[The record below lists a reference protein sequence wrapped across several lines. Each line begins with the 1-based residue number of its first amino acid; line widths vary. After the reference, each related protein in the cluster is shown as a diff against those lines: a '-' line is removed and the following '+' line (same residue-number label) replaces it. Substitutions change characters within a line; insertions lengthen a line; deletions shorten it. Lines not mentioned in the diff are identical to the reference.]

1 MTDVTIV
8 GMLMGNLPSIIGII
22 IGGLCIAVGVHFV
35 PVGGAPAAMAQAT
48 GIGTGTVQLA
58 AGSGLTGL
66 LAAGYMYMT
75 LSAAGTPGITEIVL
89 ICATG
94 AVGAMIMITVTML
107 VGNWCATGAVGAMIM
122 ITVTMLVGNWV
133 YIYGVGVPPASA
145 KRDYDPITGDPQ
157 APYVAAGTVGQG
169 IPTVCFVSGAIGG
182 LLGGLGGSLVYC
194 MLMWVNG
201 DPAISSIFA
210 IAVFLVNAVLPSYN
224 IQGTIEGFHDPK
236 FKRLPKAILACFIA
250 SLLCGIIAVT
260 IPGAAMLGGA

>member
-1 MTDVTIV
+1 
-8 GMLMGNLPSIIGII
+8 LL
-22 IGGLCIAVGVHFV
+22 L
-35 PVGGAPAAMAQAT
+35 
-48 GIGTGTVQLA
+48 VQDLQDC
-58 AGSGLTGL
+58 L
-66 LAAGYMYMT
+66 LQV
-75 LSAAGTPGITEIVL
+75 ITEIVL
-89 ICATG
+89 I
-94 AVGAMIMITVTML
+94 
-107 VGNWCATGAVGAMIM
+107 CATGAVGAMIM

-145 KRDYDPITGDPQ
+145 KKDYDPITGDPQ

-182 LLGGLGGSLVYC
+182 LLGGLGGSLIYC

-210 IAVFLVNAVLPSYN
+210 IGVFLVNAVLPSYN

-250 SLLCGIIAVT
+250 SLLCGIIAVI
-260 IPGAAMLGGA
+260 IPSATMLTGGA

>member
-1 MTDVTIV
+1 MTDIVT
-8 GMLMGNLPSIIGII
+8 MLTMNWASIIGII
-22 IGGLCIAVGVHFV
+22 IGGICIAVGVHFV

-75 LSAAGTPGITEIVL
+75 LSTLPSGVIVEPGISQIIL

-94 AVGAMIMITVTML
+94 AVGAMIMIS
-107 VGNWCATGAVGAMIM
+107 
-122 ITVTMLVGNWV
+122 VTMLVGNWV

-145 KRDYDPITGDPQ
+145 KTDYDPITGDSQ

-169 IPTVCFVSGAIGG
+169 MPTVCFVSGAMGG

-201 DPAISSIFA
+201 DAAISSIFA
-210 IAVFLVNAVLPSYN
+210 IGVFFVNAVLPSYN

-236 FKRLPKAILACFIA
+236 FKRVPKAILACFIA

-260 IPGAAMLGGA
+260 IPGAAMMGGA

>member
-1 MTDVTIV
+1 MTDITII
-8 GMLMGNLPSIIGII
+8 GMLMEHWVSIIGII
-22 IGGLCIAVGVHFV
+22 IGGICIAVGVHFV

-75 LSAAGTPGITEIVL
+75 LSAAGPPGISEVIL
-89 ICATG
+89 I
-94 AVGAMIMITVTML
+94 
-107 VGNWCATGAVGAMIM
+107 CATGAVGAMIM

-145 KRDYDPITGDPQ
+145 KVDHDPITGDSQ
-157 APYVAAGTVGQG
+157 APYVAPGTVGQG
-169 IPTVCFVSGAIGG
+169 MPTVCFVSGAIGG

-201 DPAISSIFA
+201 DAAISSIFA
-210 IAVFLVNAVLPSYN
+210 IGVFLVNAVLPSYN

-236 FKRLPKAILACFIA
+236 FKRVPKAILACFIA
-250 SLLCGIIAVT
+250 SLLCGIIAVM
-260 IPGAAMLGGA
+260 IPGMSAFGGA

>member
-1 MTDVTIV
+1 MIDIIT
-8 GMLMGNLPSIIGII
+8 MLATHWISIIGIV
-22 IGGLCIAVGVHFV
+22 IGGICIAVGVHFV

-66 LAAGYMYMT
+66 LAAGYMYKT
-75 LSAAGTPGITEIVL
+75 LSAAGAVGISEVIL

-94 AVGAMIMITVTML
+94 AVGAMIMMTTTM
-107 VGNWCATGAVGAMIM
+107 I
-122 ITVTMLVGNWV
+122 VGNWV

-145 KRDYDPITGDPQ
+145 KVEYDPITKNSQ
-157 APYVAAGTVGQG
+157 APYVAPGTVGQG
-169 IPTVCFVSGAIGG
+169 MPTVCFVSGTIGG

-210 IAVFLVNAVLPSYN
+210 IGVFLVNAVLPSYN

-236 FKRLPKAILACFIA
+236 FKRVPKAIVACFIA
-250 SLLCGIIAVT
+250 SLLCGIIAVM
-260 IPGAAMLGGA
+260 IPGTAMFGGI

>member
-1 MTDVTIV
+1 MTDITV
-8 GMLMGNLPSIIGII
+8 GLMLTDNLPSIIGII
-22 IGGLCIAVGVHFV
+22 LGGICIAVGVHFV

-75 LSAAGTPGITEIVL
+75 LSTLPSGVIVEPGISQIIL

-94 AVGAMIMITVTML
+94 AVGAMIMIS
-107 VGNWCATGAVGAMIM
+107 
-122 ITVTMLVGNWV
+122 VTMLVGNWV

-145 KRDYDPITGDPQ
+145 KKDYDPITGDSQ

-169 IPTVCFVSGAIGG
+169 MPTVCFVSGAMGG
-182 LLGGLGGSLVYC
+182 FLGGLGGSLIYC

-210 IAVFLVNAVLPSYN
+210 IGVFLVNAVLPSYN

-236 FKRLPKAILACFIA
+236 FKRVPKAILACFIA
-250 SLLCGIIAVT
+250 SLLCGIIAVM
-260 IPGAAMLGGA
+260 IPGAAMIGGA

>member
-1 MTDVTIV
+1 
-8 GMLMGNLPSIIGII
+8 MLAAHWASIIGII

-66 LAAGYMYMT
+66 LAAGYMYMVM
-75 LSAAGTPGITEIVL
+75 SAGGAAVGISQIAL

-94 AVGAMIMITVTML
+94 AVGAMIMI
-107 VGNWCATGAVGAMIM
+107 C
-122 ITVTMLVGNWV
+122 VTMLVGNWV

-145 KRDYDPITGDPQ
+145 KRDYDPITKDPQ
-157 APYVAAGTVGQG
+157 APYVAPGTVGQG
-169 IPTVCFVSGAIGG
+169 MPTVCFVSGTMGG
-182 LLGGLGGSLVYC
+182 LLGGLGGSLIYC

-210 IAVFLVNAVLPSYN
+210 IGIFVVNAVLPSYN

-236 FKRLPKAILACFIA
+236 FKRVPKAIVACFIA
-250 SLLCGIIAVT
+250 SLLCGIIAVL
-260 IPGAAMLGGA
+260 IPSAAMLAGGA